1 MMLVA
6 SSGQFCDC
14 CGVCADTPKCIR
26 LVEQRHRCKE
36 TIAAAAA
43 PPSLAHGATSQQAAA
58 ADATG
63 PPPSGSDSSVRSEH
77 LWVKGNLPMHCV
89 CFVCD
94 EDVDY
99 HAEPGL
105 YGYRCCWCQRATHT
119 ECFARIGGGGDGAAG
134 GAAAAAVNDERLCD
148 FGPYRDMIIPP
159 SSVQAVAARGRRRI
173 RVTAPVGVADWR
185 PLFVIGEHEPSLV

>member
-1 MMLVA
+1 MLIV

-36 TIAAAAA
+36 TIAAVPA
-43 PPSLAHGATSQQAAA
+43 PANSHSSIHTTTAEAT
-58 ADATG
+58 
-63 PPPSGSDSSVRSEH
+63 PPPISGSVRSEH
-77 LWVKGNLPMHCV
+77 LWVKGNLPLHCV

-119 ECFARIGGGGDGAAG
+119 ECFARIAAAG
-134 GAAAAAVNDERLCD
+134 ASAIDDDEALCD
-148 FGPYRDMIIPP
+148 FGPYRDMIMPP
-159 SSVQAVAARGRRRI
+159 TSVQAVAARGRRKLK
-173 RVTAPVGVADWR
+173 VAAPVGVDDWR
-185 PLFVIGEHEPSLV
+185 PLFVIGKLDPTFVKT